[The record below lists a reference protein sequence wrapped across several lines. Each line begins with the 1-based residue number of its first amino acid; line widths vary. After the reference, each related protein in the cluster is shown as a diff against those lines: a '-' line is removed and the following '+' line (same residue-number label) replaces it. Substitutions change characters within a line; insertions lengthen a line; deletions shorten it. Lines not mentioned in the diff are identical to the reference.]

1 MYYNIYEGSAPDT
14 QYIKIALH
22 LAMTVTGLFAFA
34 TSLRPAADGNFG
46 NPRLSIG
53 FNGFRQPRSVYSSGM
68 RLYHNRTY
76 LVHNRIS
83 ILLFI

>member
-1 MYYNIYEGSAPDT
+1 MYYNIYEGRAPDT

-46 NPRLSIG
+46 TPRLLPGFDGLGGLGRATFRECASIIIA
-53 FNGFRQPRSVYSSGM
+53 
-68 RLYHNRTY
+68 HY
-76 LVHNRIS
+76 LVQ
-83 ILLFI
+83 